1 MWRWLF
7 ILACTITVYK
17 FWPSSH
23 STPTQVTAFA
33 SDIQVRN
40 DPIQKEVTGIP
51 AFQKNGYLIQPVA
64 SFQVDGLVLSSHF
77 YEPRSDLEADLA
89 PIDLAL
95 GWGPMSDPTLISKIQ
110 VTQSNRFYH
119 WHVTEY
125 PIPREEIETHSAN
138 MHMIPA
144 NEEVEAQLKDIRNGQ
159 SVRISGYLVNV
170 RGEGGYQWH
179 SSLTRK
185 DTGFG
190 ACEVIWVQS
199 VATLSN

>member
-23 STPTQVTAFA
+23 HIPKQATFSA
-33 SDIQVRN
+33 SDIQAHN
-40 DPIQKEVTGIP
+40 DPIQKEATGIP

-77 YEPRSDLEADLA
+77 YAPRSDLEADLA
-89 PIDLAL
+89 PVDLAL
-95 GWGPMSDPTLISKIQ
+95 GWGPMSDPVLVSKIQ
-110 VTQSNRFYH
+110 VTQGNRFYH
-119 WHVTEY
+119 WHVTEF

-144 NEEVEAQLKDIRNGQ
+144 NEEIEAQLKDIHSGQ
-159 SVRISGYLVNV
+159 TVRISGYLVNV
-170 RGEGGYQWH
+170 SGEGGYKWH

-199 VATLSN
+199 VTALSN